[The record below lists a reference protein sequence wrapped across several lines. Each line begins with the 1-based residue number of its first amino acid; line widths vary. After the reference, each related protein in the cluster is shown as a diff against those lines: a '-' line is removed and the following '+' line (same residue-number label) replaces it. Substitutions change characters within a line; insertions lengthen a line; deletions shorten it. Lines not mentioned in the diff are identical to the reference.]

1 MDILVSGQLS
11 LPITTVFKK
20 TCLNCHTNR
29 CLYAFPKAAIA
40 QLVDARTI
48 SWGSIY
54 TFILFLI
61 SYKRTPLVLRS
72 LKRIFK
78 RIFKPINFIPLSFTM
93 ILQCMLLQCR
103 ISFLM
108 CHELG

>member
-11 LPITTVFKK
+11 LPITIVFEK
-20 TCLNCHTNR
+20 TCLNSLTNC

-40 QLVDARTI
+40 QLADARTI

-78 RIFKPINFIPLSFTM
+78 RIFKPINFTTAVFHNDFTVQVIAMPYFFFVLS
-93 ILQCMLLQCR
+93 
-103 ISFLM
+103 
-108 CHELG
+108 